1 MRFLLLTLAL
11 FFSAPLSFALAE
23 ENERLAPSLMSSD
36 VPGKTQTVEI
46 SGDNGKSYKLDI
58 ELAVTPEEQMRGLM
72 FRKSMPENHGM
83 MFVFENETP
92 RTFWMKNT
100 LIPLDILFLDADG
113 KIVKIHENA
122 RPLDETQ
129 IPSGAPVLAAIELNG
144 GTAARLGII
153 SGNIVH
159 HDTFGNSLSK

>member
-11 FFSAPLSFALAE
+11 IFSAPLSFALAE
-23 ENERLAPSLMSSD
+23 ENERQTPSLMSSD
-36 VPGKTQTVEI
+36 TPGKTQIVEI
-46 SGDNGKSYKLDI
+46 SGDNGKYYKFDI
-58 ELAVTPEEQMRGLM
+58 ELAVTPEEQARGLM
-72 FRKSMPENHGM
+72 FRKSMPGSHGM
-83 MFVFENETP
+83 MFVFENEAL
-92 RTFWMKNT
+92 RTFWMRNT

-122 RPLDETQ
+122 KPLDETQ

-144 GTAARLGII
+144 GTAARLGILP
-153 SGNIVH
+153 GNIAH